1 MTSEIVYWI
10 RDCVTLIVCSLV
22 VRAFASRLGGA
33 GLIPDP
39 NAASNLR
46 RLTYIGSDCSFAK
59 RLAVTVPSSCK
70 MHGIFEYDLKTPV

>member
-39 NAASNLR
+39 DATSNLR

-59 RLAVTVPSSCK
+59 SLALPSSCK
-70 MHGIFEYDLKTPV
+70 MHGFFEYDLKTSV